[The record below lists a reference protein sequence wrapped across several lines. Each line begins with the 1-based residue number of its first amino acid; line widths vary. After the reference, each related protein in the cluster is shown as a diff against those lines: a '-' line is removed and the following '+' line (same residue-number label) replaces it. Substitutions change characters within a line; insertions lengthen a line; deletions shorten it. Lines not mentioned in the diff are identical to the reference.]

1 MFKDKTIVLSGKNNK
16 FNDFFLMTYFKKCA
30 KIVVVEDYL
39 ESEFKNADIVF
50 HYVSNE
56 MQKIHGHFT
65 KDEDDFKAKIVLEE
79 SIKHH
84 VKKVVFLSD
93 GTTPIEN
100 ERMLKN
106 LMLRYAKK
114 PSKTMFTYTLYKGCK
129 NPQQMV
135 EFAKFTIKNSKNGD
149 VFVKKVYERATFA
162 NRLKSL
168 VSSKTKIEQ
177 NRDNLFTSTEMARS
191 VDFGEYVKVPMES
204 YILEEA

>member
-1 MFKDKTIVLSGKNNK
+1 MFKDKTIVLSGKNDK

-39 ESEFKNADIVF
+39 ENEFKNADIVF

-56 MQKIHGHFT
+56 LEKVHDYFT
-65 KDEDDFKAKIVLEE
+65 RDEDDFKAKIVLENA
-79 SIKHH
+79 IKHKA
-84 VKKVVFLSD
+84 KKVVFLSD

-100 ERMLKN
+100 ERMLKS
-106 LMLRYAKK
+106 LMLRYAKRG
-114 PSKTMFTYTLYKGCK
+114 SKSQLTYTIIKECK

-135 EFAKFTIKNSKNGD
+135 EFAKFALKNAKNGD
-149 VFVKKVYERATFA
+149 IFVKKVYERVTFA

-177 NRDNLFTSTEMARS
+177 NRDNLFSSSELSRS
-191 VDFGEYVKVPMES
+191 IDFGEYVKVPMES